1 MIFVV
6 GGNGRL
12 GRAINAYYGET
23 NTQSLAHSVYQDWW
37 MPTSSK
43 EIYKYFAP
51 WEQTNSIIYIAS
63 GLLDP
68 KLDAADL
75 MRVNYHLPMNIMEG
89 VADLGIRVVT
99 FGTVLETLFSGSG
112 NHYVQ
117 SKRALCGYVE
127 QAVSNRRDV
136 AHLRLHTLYG
146 IGDPAP
152 FMFLGL
158 VFNAL
163 RSRAPFEM
171 TLGRQLREYH
181 HFTDE
186 ADAIHRFTQDWK
198 PGVTELNHGQPVTL
212 KDIATTLFSA
222 FDVESLLRV
231 GALPEPAE
239 ENYEKSFQK
248 PEFLANCTFRDT
260 LPGVVEYIESRLSP
274 AQAKN

>member
-23 NTQSLAHSVYQDWW
+23 NTNSLAHSVYQDWW
-37 MPTSSK
+37 MPTSSN
-43 EIYKYFAP
+43 EIRKYFEP
-51 WEQTNSIIYIAS
+51 WAHTNSIIYIAS

-68 KLDAADL
+68 ALDSADL
-75 MRVNYHLPMNIMEG
+75 MKVNYHLPMNIMEG
-89 VADLGIRVVT
+89 VAGLGIRAVT
-99 FGTVLETLFSGSG
+99 FGTVLETLFLGNG

-117 SKRALCGYVE
+117 SKRALCAYVE
-127 QAVSNRRDV
+127 EAASDKRDV

-146 IGDPAP
+146 IGEPAP

-163 RSRAPFEM
+163 RSRAPFGM

-186 ADAIHRFTQDWK
+186 AAAIHRFTQDWK

-222 FDVESLLRV
+222 FDAESLLKV

-248 PEFLANCTFRDT
+248 PEFLVNCAFRDT
-260 LPGVVEYIESRLSP
+260 LPGVVEYIESCLTA